1 MNVVDL
7 LASLAKLDIRLWL
20 EGENLRFSAPE
31 GAFTGSIREQVVARK
46 SEIIEFLRQARK
58 LNEQPIPVIERD
70 GPLPVSFSQQ
80 RLWVLDRLNPN
91 DITYSMSSALRIRGP
106 LKLPV
111 LEKVFASLVQ
121 RHESLR
127 TRFVEIDGEPFQV
140 VDPFNGWTL
149 AVEDGS
155 ALAES
160 QHEQYIQQAV
170 NQAALTP
177 YDLSTGP
184 LFRARLLKLNDQHHV
199 LITGMHHIISDAWSM
214 EIMVREIGTLYFAF
228 AANLPSPLP
237 PLSIQYAD
245 YSAWQ
250 RQQMQSDDMQK
261 HRQYW
266 VKTLAGAPPVLD
278 IPVDRPRR
286 DIPSSNGA
294 LLKIPVPADIARQ
307 INSTCGQQDLTPFM
321 FFLSAWQML
330 LGRIA
335 NSKDVV
341 IGAPVAGRNRGETQE
356 IIGFFV
362 NLLLLRLDLSGNP
375 TVQTVLQRAKEMVL
389 SAFTHQD
396 MPIDH
401 LMDVMAFERQ
411 PGYPPLAQSMFQ
423 LLNIDKDHQ
432 SALGNDD
439 LVLEPLEQP
448 HVTARMDLVLG
459 VAKIDDRYQLSMEYN
474 TDLFNEST
482 VMDLLQCYLRV
493 LQVFSTEPTR
503 EIDSIRLWDER
514 ELLMHLEVDPFTH
527 QLLPLSSDQLHALA
541 PLAGSAIL
549 SRQFAVM
556 ALDETISDD
565 VLVKALQQIGESL
578 PLLRARLIR
587 CGLRGADPAYWLVAA
602 QSAARIEAISCPG
615 TDPLA
620 VEKTLLTLRCSGD
633 DALCFY
639 RVNQADDRSALVVG
653 ALPGA
658 LDGDSL
664 QQLLQAIVAVATSA
678 TVSELKLLPAGDSV
692 AVVTSGNELA
702 EQLQDVEAL
711 QFTRP
716 ATAPRSTRQCLPQL
730 ERVSLDFR
738 QRDCIVE
745 FAAARGLDL
754 AGYFQLLFG
763 LMLQHYCR
771 PETAFAF
778 MATVTQSHP
787 GYLGVGH
794 QKRLSVVPKSLLSG
808 ASTLQQWCEQFSKNT
823 CALKIADAILV
834 SMLPHC
840 ETTFRLH
847 VLDGQSARFVEVVST
862 GDVILQVHSS
872 DEGLE
877 LSLYY
882 DADRFVSLQF
892 LQRLLHISEQI
903 VFGDVADIAQLTFLS
918 SGELHQLHGYA
929 AGNPDTTDAT
939 VVEQFVAQAS
949 RTPDNIAVIAGETAI
964 TYGELDQRSNRLAH
978 WLQSQG
984 VSANVR
990 VGICLDRSIDLV
1002 VAIFAVLKA
1011 GGAYVPMDPA
1021 YPRERLAFMAKDSSV
1036 PLIITHRRW
1045 TDHLGACNAALILL
1059 DQNVDTLAMQP
1070 DTALQTQPSSDD
1082 QIYVIYTSGSTG
1094 QPKGAM
1100 VCHRGEANLQYWY
1113 LNELGIGTNDATLL
1127 ISAVGFDLTQK
1138 NIFAPLMVGARLVLP
1153 AMELFDEN
1161 EVLKLI
1167 EQHRITWINCA
1178 PSALY
1183 PLVETSAAEDYRSLQ
1198 SLRYVVLGGEPI
1210 RMNALF
1216 NWLAHAHC
1224 HARVVNSY
1232 GPTECTDVVSWH
1244 CAERI
1249 DSPQQVLP
1257 IGRPINGT
1265 QLYVLNDYLNPVVPG
1280 LVGEICVGGIGVGLG
1295 YIDRPDITAAVF
1307 VDNPFGSGKLY
1318 RTGDLGRYLP
1328 NGEIEYIGRK
1338 DFQVKLRGLRIELG
1352 EIEFALKQLPG
1363 VEDSLVLVRDETLL
1377 GYVVATDAFTGTEW
1391 RVPLRDYLPEYMIP
1405 AVVIPLQRWPL
1416 TPNGKIDRN
1425 ALPAAP
1431 SADDLKALYVAPR
1444 NDTEA
1449 RIAQIWQELLD
1460 KPVIGVLDDL
1470 FALGGNSLTATR
1482 ILSRINKQFGV
1493 QVSVRQFFLG
1503 PNVADLAVA
1512 VERAQQLQ
1520 SIPPIKPVDHGIPQ
1534 PLSFAQQRL
1543 WFLDQFEPG
1552 NLAYSMPA
1560 AFRVAGKLDVNAFS
1574 HAVKDIVQRHAIL
1587 RSRIVLVDDQPCQI
1601 IDSADDWSLIF
1612 VDSSAVAPHARDE
1625 VIKKRVAEW
1634 RNTPFDLAT
1643 GPLFR
1648 VELVQFSESDFLLL
1662 VNMHHIVSDGWSNGI
1677 LLRELGLLYD
1687 AHLHQRPA
1695 PLPALPIQYIDFAQ
1709 WQRAWLNGGELERQI
1724 AYWREQLAGV
1734 EVLNLPTDFPRRADT
1749 GFDGAVFDITLDRDL
1764 VAGLNRLSRQKGA
1777 TLYMTLVA
1785 GFMVLLGRYSAQR
1798 DITVGSPIANRHHA
1812 EIESL
1817 IGCFINSL
1825 VIRGSVEPDLPFEQ
1839 LLAQVCKNTLDG
1851 YAHQDVPFERLV
1863 EELVTDRNLHNSPL
1877 FQVMFALQNVPMETR
1892 SVIPGLKLDPIP
1904 EPHVVAKF
1912 DLSVSLLEVDDIIRG
1927 EVVYRT
1933 GLFTDSTV
1941 RRMMDQYIMLL
1952 RSIVANP
1959 AQQIGK
1965 LNLLPGEERK
1975 RILVDWNQTRLDY
1988 DCRDTIPRAFE
1999 RQVASHP
2006 EHIALIVQGRALTY
2020 HELNGRANQLSRY
2033 LIEKGL
2039 QPGQYVG
2046 VFCERSADMVVSLL
2060 AILKAGAAYLPLDPE
2075 YPQARIRYVVE
2086 DAKPPFIVTQSAL
2099 LERLQDVPAE
2109 QIALDTIACT
2119 LQALSSENISIA
2131 LDATRPAYA
2140 IYTSGSTGNPKGVV
2154 IPQQAFINFLH
2165 GMQHSIGLHQQDRL
2179 LAVTSLSF
2187 DIAGLELFMPLLA
2200 GARVVLATKDEA
2212 RDVEQLLRLLKQE
2225 KISFM
2230 QATPAT
2236 WHMLVNEPWQPPT
2249 GFKVLCG
2256 GEPMPMA
2263 LANKLLQRG
2272 VALYNVY
2279 GPTETTVWSTVY
2291 KVEGEV
2297 TGNIPIGV
2305 PIANTTVYVLDEY
2318 RQPVPVGVPGE
2329 LYIGGHGVAL
2339 GYMNRPDLTA
2349 ERFIENP
2356 FRDGLSD
2363 RLYRTGDLVRF
2374 RHDGNLE
2381 CLGRLDHQVKIRG
2394 FRIELGEIEAILN
2407 RHDGVKEGIVHY
2419 HDDAQGVKFLVGYVV
2434 AKGELGVT
2442 ELRQYLAAKLPDY
2455 MVPTAFVFLN
2465 SMPLTPNGKVDR
2477 KALPAPH
2484 AQQGVG
2490 QREIVQPASE
2500 TEKLILQIWCDV
2512 LGVES
2517 ISVEDDFFSV
2527 GGHSLLATQ
2536 VVARMRNT
2544 FGVKLPLRALFEA
2557 PTIRNAAQLIDDLL
2571 AKSSNNRFPP
2581 LVPINRSGPLPLSF
2595 VQQQLWLLDQLD
2607 PGTPAYNMPVALRLR
2622 GELNLAAFEQAFVQI
2637 IARHETLRSNFI
2649 AVDGD
2654 PQVVIH
2660 DNADWA
2666 FEYIDLSSQSV
2677 VEQQHQLQA
2686 LAKAQASKGFD
2697 LANDR
2702 LIRGALVKLAN
2713 DENGKP
2719 QHAFVGCM
2727 HHIISDGWSLNIMV
2741 NELMQFYHAQVHG
2754 SVVRLPELT
2763 LQYVDVAAW
2772 QRQWLQGDVLASHLA
2787 YWRERLDNDDQ
2798 ILDLPTDFPRPPVM
2812 TTNGASVRRE
2822 LNLDLANRARAL
2834 AAEEGGTLFMVLLA
2848 VFQLLMSR
2856 YTGQK
2861 RINIGTPIAGRDTM
2875 ETEHLVG
2882 FFINTVVMSSE
2893 ISEQISFRKLLRQ
2906 VREVAL
2912 SAYEH
2917 QALPFE
2923 KIIEELKPRR
2933 DTSRT
2938 PFFQVFLNLLN
2949 MPVQAEGDAELVVE
2963 PLTRQEDSVYA
2974 KYDLNLYVSETQSG
2988 LDLMMVYNRDLFR
3001 PHTIERMMDDFRRLF
3016 GAVLM
3021 SSDEYL
3027 WRISHASSEAMA
3039 QLPSLSQPL
3048 QARECV
3054 SPVER
3059 FLHQVQQHP
3068 DAIALLSA
3076 AGNISYAELES
3087 RSGRVRDWLRSQNIG
3102 THDAVAIVAARHPD
3116 LIAAVLGVLRA
3127 GAVFTIIDASYPAE
3141 RIATVLRELK
3151 PRALLTT
3158 AEIDGAIDAFL
3169 QPLMDELACRHVSR
3183 MVDLPADL
3191 PVQRDAYNNH
3201 QRAYIAFTSG
3211 TTGLPKG
3218 IAGSFG
3224 PVAHFVDWYLDNYQ
3238 VTENDCFSLLSGL
3251 SHDPLLRDIFVPLAA
3266 GARIAIPTQA
3276 QVMDPKALLQ
3286 WFATQGVT
3294 CSHLTPA
3301 MCRLLLT
3308 DSGVALPALRL
3319 VGMGGDR
3326 LTADVIHGLRG
3337 MAPSVQVVNF
3347 YGATETPQVMA
3358 AYTVPMSVEETGVM
3372 PLGRGIEGV
3381 QLLVVDEHLQ
3391 VVAPGQAGQIVIRT
3405 PYLAEGYINQV
3416 ESSAYRSNPLSNDP
3430 SDRLYLTG
3438 DKGRFRA
3445 DGVVEYLG
3453 RLDQQ
3458 VKIRGFRVEPAEI
3471 QFVMRELEWVS
3482 DAVVVPGVDPQGEL
3496 CLIGYAVLL
3505 NQEEG
3510 WQDLLRAHL
3519 RTRLPDYMVPSLVI
3533 AIDQVPLTPNG
3544 KLNRSGLPDPAQH
3557 WVSKE
3562 YIAPRTEYEKAIAA
3576 IWQDV
3581 MKRDRIGINDHF
3593 FDIGGHS
3600 LLAVQIV
3607 ARVKEQYAVE
3617 FSMRRLFEMAT
3628 IAGMASYVENAV
3640 WLRESEAST
3649 AADAGDDYEEIE
3661 I

>member
-91 DITYSMSSALRIRGP
+91 DVTYNMSSALRIRGP
-106 LKLPV
+106 LKLVV
-111 LEKVFASLVQ
+111 LEKVFATLVQ

-127 TRFVEIDGEPFQV
+127 TRFVDVDGEPFQI
-140 VDPFNGWTL
+140 VDPFSGWTL
-149 AVEDGS
+149 AVEDCS
-155 ALAES
+155 ALPES
-160 QHEQYIQQAV
+160 QHESHIQQAV
-170 NQAALTP
+170 NQSALAP
-177 YDLSTGP
+177 YNLSTGP

-199 LITGMHHIISDAWSM
+199 LIAGMHHIISDAWSM
-214 EIMVREIGTLYFAF
+214 EIMVKEIGTLYFSF

-250 RQQMQSDDMQK
+250 RQQMQTGEMDK
-261 HRQYW
+261 HQQYW
-266 VKTLAGAPPVLD
+266 VKTLTGAPPVLD
-278 IPVDRPRR
+278 IPVDRPRQ
-286 DIPSSNGA
+286 DIPSNNGA
-294 LLKIPVPADIARQ
+294 LLKMPVPADIARH
-307 INSTCGQQDLTPFM
+307 INAACAQQDLTPFM

-330 LGRIA
+330 LGRVA

-341 IGAPVAGRNRGETQE
+341 IGAPVAGRSRGETQE

-362 NLLLLRLDLSGNP
+362 NLLLLRLNLSGNP

-389 SAFTHQD
+389 SGFTHQD

-423 LLNIDKDHQ
+423 LLNMDKDQ
-432 SALGNDD
+432 QGALGNGDMA
-439 LVLEPLEQP
+439 LEPLAQP

-459 VAKIDDRYQLSMEYN
+459 VAKIDDQYQLSMEYN

-482 VMDLLQCYLRV
+482 VVDLLQCYLRV
-493 LQVFSTEPTR
+493 LQVFATEPTR
-503 EIDSIRLWDER
+503 AIDSIRLRDES
-514 ELLMHLEVDPFTH
+514 ELLAHLETDPSTH
-527 QLLPLSSDQLHALA
+527 QLLPLSADQLHGLA
-541 PLAGSAIL
+541 PLAGSAVL
-549 SRQFAVM
+549 QRQFAVM
-556 ALDETISDD
+556 ALGDAVSDD
-565 VLVKALQQIGESL
+565 ALLKALQQIGDQL
-578 PLLRARLIR
+578 PLLRARLVR
-587 CGLRGADPAYWLVAA
+587 CGLRGADAAYWLVAA
-602 QSAARIEAISCPG
+602 QSFAQIESLRCP
-615 TDPLA
+615 DS
-620 VEKTLLTLRCSGD
+620 VEQTLLTLRRGGD
-633 DALCFY
+633 EALCFY
-639 RVNQADDRSALVVG
+639 RAIQADGQSALVVG
-653 ALPGA
+653 ALPEV
-658 LDGDSL
+658 LDSDSL
-664 QQLLQAIVAVATSA
+664 QQLLQAIVAAATSA
-678 TVSELKLLPAGDSV
+678 AASELKPLPAGDSV
-692 AVVTSGNELA
+692 AMAAGDGDLTER
-702 EQLQDVEAL
+702 LQGVEAL

-716 ATAPRSTRQCLPQL
+716 AAAPRSTRQCQPQL

-745 FAAARGLDL
+745 LANARGLDL
-754 AGYFQLLFG
+754 GGYFQLLFG

-771 PETAFAF
+771 PEAPFAF
-778 MATVTQSHP
+778 VVTVAQTHP
-787 GYLGVGH
+787 GCVGAGN
-794 QKRLSVVPKSLLSG
+794 QKRLSVVPKTLLNG
-808 ASTLQQWCEQFSKNT
+808 ACTLQQWCEQFSENAR
-823 CALKIADAILV
+823 ALTVADATLAPL
-834 SMLPHC
+834 LPQS
-840 ETTFRLH
+840 ETAFRLH
-847 VLDGQSARFVEVVST
+847 VLGGQSARFVESVAA
-862 GDVILQVHSS
+862 GDVILQVHNS
-872 DEGLE
+872 DAGLD

-918 SGELHQLHGYA
+918 SGELHQLHGVA
-929 AGNPDTTDAT
+929 TGDAETTDAT

-949 RTPDNIAVIAGETAI
+949 RTPDNVAVIAGDASV
-964 TYGELDQRSNRLAH
+964 TYRELDQRSNRLAH

-984 VSANVR
+984 VRVNVR
-990 VGICLDRSIDLV
+990 VGICLDRSVDLV
-1002 VAIFAVLKA
+1002 VSILAVLKA

-1021 YPRERLAFMAKDSSV
+1021 YPRERLAFMAKDSGA
-1036 PLIITHRRW
+1036 PLIITHSRW
-1045 TDHLGACNAALILL
+1045 TEHLGACSAALMLL
-1059 DQNVDTLAMQP
+1059 DQSADSLATQQDTSPQVL
-1070 DTALQTQPSSDD
+1070 PSPDD

-1100 VCHRGEANLQYWY
+1100 VCHRGESNLQHWY
-1113 LNELGIGTNDATLL
+1113 LNALGIGANDATLL

-1138 NIFAPLMVGARLVLP
+1138 NIFAPLLVGARLVLP
-1153 AMELFDEN
+1153 AMELFDEG

-1167 EQHRITWINCA
+1167 EHHRISWINCA

-1183 PLVETSAAEDYRSLQ
+1183 PLVETSAAEDFRPLQ

-1224 HARVVNSY
+1224 QARVVNSY

-1257 IGRPINGT
+1257 IGRPVNGT
-1265 QLYVLNDYLNPVVPG
+1265 QLYILNDYLNPVAPG
-1280 LVGEICVGGIGVGLG
+1280 LVGEICVAGIGVGLG
-1295 YIDRPDITAAVF
+1295 YIDRPDVTAAVF
-1307 VDNPFGSGKLY
+1307 VENPFGSGKLY

-1391 RVPLRDYLPEYMIP
+1391 RAPLRDYLPEYMIP
-1405 AVVIPLQRWPL
+1405 AAVIPLQRWPL
-1416 TPNGKIDRN
+1416 TPNGKIDRK

-1431 SADDLKALYVAPR
+1431 SADDLQALYVAPR

-1449 RIAQIWQELLD
+1449 RIAQIWQELLG
-1460 KPVIGVLDDL
+1460 KPAIGVLDDL

-1493 QVSVRQFFLG
+1493 QVSVRQLFLG

-1520 SIPPIKPVDHGIPQ
+1520 SIPPIEPVDHGVAQ

-1552 NLAYSMPA
+1552 NLAYNMPA
-1560 AFRVAGKLDVNAFS
+1560 AFRVAGKLDVNAFAR
-1574 HAVKDIVQRHAIL
+1574 AVKDIVQRHAVL
-1587 RSRIVLVDDQPCQI
+1587 RSRVVPVDEQPCQV
-1601 IDSADDWSLIF
+1601 IDSAEDWSLFCI
-1612 VDSSAVAPHARDE
+1612 DSSSVALNARDE

-1634 RNTPFDLAT
+1634 RKTPFDLAT

-1648 VELVQFSESDFLLL
+1648 VELVQFSDSDFLLL

-1709 WQRAWLNGGELERQI
+1709 WQRAWLNGGELERQVG
-1724 AYWREQLAGV
+1724 YWRDQLAGV
-1734 EVLNLPTDFPRRADT
+1734 ESLNLPTDFSRRADT
-1749 GFDGAVFDITLDRDL
+1749 GFDGAVFDITLDREL

-1777 TLYMTLVA
+1777 TLYMTLMA

-1812 EIESL
+1812 EIEPL

-1825 VIRGSVEPDLPFEQ
+1825 VIRGSVEPEVPFEQ
-1839 LLAQVCKNTLDG
+1839 LLAQVCKNTLDA

-1941 RRMMDQYIMLL
+1941 RRMMDQYVMLL

-1959 AQQIGK
+1959 AQQISK
-1965 LNLLPGEERK
+1965 LNLLPGDERK
-1975 RILVDWNQTRLDY
+1975 RILVDWNQTQLEY
-1988 DCRDTIPRAFE
+1988 DHHDTIPRAFE
-1999 RQVASHP
+1999 RQVAAHP
-2006 EHIALIVQGRALTY
+2006 EQLALVVQGSALTY
-2020 HELNGRANQLSRY
+2020 RDLNSRANQLSRY
-2033 LIEKGL
+2033 LTEKGL

-2046 VFCERSADMVVSLL
+2046 VFCERSVDMVVSLL

-2099 LERLQDVPAE
+2099 VERLQDVPAE
-2109 QIALDTIACT
+2109 LIALDTIADA
-2119 LQALSSENISIA
+2119 LQLMAIDNIDVP
-2131 LDATRPAYA
+2131 LDASRPAYA

-2165 GMQHSIGLHQQDRL
+2165 GMQHSIGLQQQDRL

-2200 GARVVLATKDEA
+2200 GARVVLATQDEA

-2236 WHMLVNEPWQPPT
+2236 WHMLVNEPWQPPA

-2256 GEPMPMA
+2256 GEPMPIA

-2297 TGNIPIGV
+2297 TGNIAIGL
-2305 PIANTTVYVLDEY
+2305 PIANTTVYVLDEH

-2329 LYIGGHGVAL
+2329 LYIGGHGVAV

-2349 ERFIENP
+2349 ERFVENP

-2434 AKGELGVT
+2434 ANGELGVT

-2455 MVPTAFVFLN
+2455 MVPTAFVFLD

-2477 KALPAPH
+2477 KALPAPQ
-2484 AQQGVG
+2484 AQQGTE
-2490 QREIVQPASE
+2490 QREIIAPVTPTE
-2500 TEKLILQIWCDV
+2500 TQILQIWRDV
-2512 LGVES
+2512 LGVDV

-2536 VVARMRNT
+2536 VVARMRNA

-2557 PTIRNAAQLIDDLL
+2557 PTIRNAARLIDGLL
-2571 AKSSNNRFPP
+2571 AESSSNRLPP
-2581 LVPINRSGPLPLSF
+2581 LVPIDRNGPLPLSF

-2607 PGTPAYNMPVALRLR
+2607 PGTPAYNMPVALQLR
-2622 GELNLAAFEQAFVQI
+2622 GELDLAAFEQAFLQI
-2637 IARHETLRSNFI
+2637 IARHETLRSNFVV
-2649 AVDGD
+2649 VDGN

-2660 DNADWA
+2660 DDAAWT
-2666 FEYIDLSSQSV
+2666 FEYIDLSSQPA
-2677 VEQQHQLQA
+2677 VEQQRQVQA
-2686 LAKAQASKGFD
+2686 LAAAQAGKGFD
-2697 LANDR
+2697 LAKDR

-2713 DENGKP
+2713 DESGKP
-2719 QHAFVGCM
+2719 THAFVGCM
-2727 HHIISDGWSLNIMV
+2727 HHIISDGWSLNVMV
-2741 NELMQFYHAQVHG
+2741 NELMQFYHAQVRG
-2754 SVVRLPELT
+2754 SAVQLPELAI
-2763 LQYVDVAAW
+2763 QYVDVAAW

-2798 ILDLPTDFPRPPVM
+2798 VLDLPTDFPRPPVM
-2812 TTNGASVRRE
+2812 TSHGASVRRG
-2822 LNLDLANRARAL
+2822 LDLTLADRARAL

-2856 YTGQK
+2856 YAGQK
-2861 RINIGTPIAGRDTM
+2861 RINVGTPIAGRDAM
-2875 ETEHLVG
+2875 ETEQLVG

-2893 ISEQISFRKLLRQ
+2893 ISEQVSFRKLLQQ

-2933 DTSRT
+2933 DTSRS

-2949 MPVQAEGDAELVVE
+2949 MPAQAEDDAELVVE
-2963 PLTRQEDSVYA
+2963 PLLRQDDSAHA
-2974 KYDLNLYVSETQSG
+2974 KYDLNLYVSETPSG

-3001 PHTIERMMDDFRRLF
+3001 SSTVERMMDDFSRLF
-3016 GAVLM
+3016 QAVLA
-3021 SSDEYL
+3021 SSDEFL
-3027 WRISHASSEAMA
+3027 WRINHASADVMA
-3039 QLPSLSQPL
+3039 SLPSLSQPL
-3048 QARECV
+3048 PARECV

-3059 FLHQVQQHP
+3059 FLQQVQQRP
-3068 DAIALLSA
+3068 DAIALASA
-3076 AGNISYAELES
+3076 AGNISYAELDA
-3087 RSGRVRDWLRSQNIG
+3087 RSARVRDWLRSQNIG
-3102 THDAVAIVAARHPD
+3102 THDPVAIVAARHPD
-3116 LIAAVLGVLRA
+3116 LVAAVLGVLRA
-3127 GAVFTIIDASYPAE
+3127 GAVFTIVDAGYPSE

-3158 AEIDGAIDAFL
+3158 AGLDAAVDAFL
-3169 QPLMDELACRHVSR
+3169 QPLTVELACQHVSR
-3183 MVDLPADL
+3183 MADVPADL
-3191 PVQRDAYNNH
+3191 PVQTDAHNNH

-3211 TTGLPKG
+3211 TTGVPKG
-3218 IAGSFG
+3218 IAGTFG
-3224 PVAHFVDWYLDNYQ
+3224 PVAHFVDWYLDSYQ
-3238 VTENDCFSLLSGL
+3238 VSANDCFSLLSGL

-3266 GARIAIPTQA
+3266 GARIAIPAQE
-3276 QVMDPKALLQ
+3276 QVMQPQALVQ

-3294 CSHLTPA
+3294 CTHLTPA
-3301 MCRLLLT
+3301 MCRLLLLA

-3319 VGMGGDR
+3319 AGMGGDR
-3326 LTADVIHGLRG
+3326 LTADVINGLRG
-3337 MAPSVQVVNF
+3337 IAPSVQVVNF

-3358 AYTVPMSVEETGVM
+3358 TYTVPMAGEHAGVM
-3372 PLGRGIEGV
+3372 PLGKGIEGV

-3391 VVAPGQAGQIVIRT
+3391 VAAPGQAGQIVIRT
-3405 PYLAEGYINQV
+3405 PYLTEGYINQA
-3416 ESSAYRSNPLSNDP
+3416 ESTAYRQNPLGNDP
-3430 SDRLYLTG
+3430 ADRFYLTG
-3438 DKGRFRA
+3438 DKGRFRP

-3458 VKIRGFRVEPAEI
+3458 FKVRGFRVEPAEI

-3482 DAVVVPGVDPQGEL
+3482 DAVVVPGIDLQGEP
-3496 CLIGYAVLL
+3496 CLIGYSVLL

-3533 AIDQVPLTPNG
+3533 AIGQVPLTPNG
-3544 KLNRSGLPDPAQH
+3544 KLNRSALPDPAQH

-3562 YIAPRTEYEKAIAA
+3562 YIAPRTEYEEAIAA

-3581 MKRDRIGINDHF
+3581 MKRDRIGVDDHF

-3617 FSMRRLFEMAT
+3617 FSMRRLFEVAT

-3640 WLRESEAST
+3640 WLRESEAGT